1 MTVAAST
8 WRPVVRD
15 YLDSLR
21 AAGRRPLTIRLH
33 EHYLRHLQKH
43 ARIDPFNL
51 HIGHLEKALT
61 VRRDWQPE
69 TIRSAASVYRG
80 FTKWMYSRGLIPA
93 DPGLLLPAVRVP
105 AGVPRPIPNPIL
117 DTLLTAHRP
126 GRARWMLLLG
136 GHAGLRVCEMALVN
150 SSRLDGDLLF
160 VVGKGGKERWVP
172 VLDPDLHT
180 AIRKAPGGWLFPGRK
195 DGHLSSNY
203 ISKLL
208 SELLPD
214 HWTAH
219 TLRHRAGT
227 AAYAGTNDI
236 LAVGRLLGHS
246 KPETTMR
253 YIQLPMDA
261 LYAVARAAA

>member
-1 MTVAAST
+1 MSDVAST

-33 EHYLRHLQKH
+33 EHYLRHLQRH
-43 ARIDPFNL
+43 ARIDPYNL
-51 HIGHLEKALT
+51 HIGKLERALT
-61 VRRDWQPE
+61 ARRDWTPE
-69 TIRSAASVYRG
+69 TIRSAASVFRG

-105 AGVPRPIPNPIL
+105 AGVARPIPDPIL
-117 DTLLTAHRP
+117 DMLLSAHPVGRP
-126 GRARWMLLLG
+126 RWLLLLG
-136 GHAGLRVCEMALVN
+136 GHCGLRVAEMAQVHTRN
-150 SSRLDGDLLF
+150 LDGDLLF
-160 VVGKGGKERWVP
+160 VVGKGGKERIVP
-172 VLDPDLHT
+172 VLDADLQA
-180 AIRKAPGGWLFPGRK
+180 AIRNAKGYLFPGRA
-195 DGHLSSNY
+195 DGRLSAGY
-203 ISKLL
+203 VSKLL
-208 SELLPD
+208 SELLPE

-227 AAYAGTNDI
+227 AAYAGTRDI

-253 YIQLPMDA
+253 YIRLPADA